1 MPEQIGPLAQLM
13 LDNGEIIGNAIEE
26 YGPSAVAEFFVNV
39 GTSMAALYESAEV
52 DGDKEIP
59 VVTEGP

>member
-1 MPEQIGPLAQLM
+1 MAGGIGPLAQM
-13 LDNGEIIGNAIEE
+13 MIDNGSVIESAIEE

-39 GTSMAALYESAEV
+39 GTSMAALYETADV

-59 VVTEGP
+59 VINEGV